1 MEVEKTP
8 PPCPEKKTRAAKF
21 FVLFYWAPSVRD
33 VRFKLEPTLKG
44 IKNLI
49 NHNQLNKHVTKESIQ
64 LADMHQLHLSSR
76 KCKLKPKCY
85 VTITLQGW

>member
-33 VRFKLEPTLKG
+33 VRFKLEPTLEG
-44 IKNLI
+44 IKKLI
-49 NHNQLNKHVTKESIQ
+49 NHNQLNKQKYSPQQRPPGRPFGFFKNRSLV
-64 LADMHQLHLSSR
+64 SS
-76 KCKLKPKCY
+76 Y
-85 VTITLQGW
+85 

>member
-49 NHNQLNKHVTKESIQ
+49 NHNQLNKQKYNPKQE
-64 LADMHQLHLSSR
+64 SSR
-76 KCKLKPKCY
+76 ASIWLFKKIILWFLHINP
-85 VTITLQGW
+85 IL

>member
-33 VRFKLEPTLKG
+33 VRFKLEPTLEG

-49 NHNQLNKHVTKESIQ
+49 NHNQPNKQNTIQ
-64 LADMHQLHLSSR
+64 NS
-76 KCKLKPKCY
+76 
-85 VTITLQGW
+85 VLQGVHLAF